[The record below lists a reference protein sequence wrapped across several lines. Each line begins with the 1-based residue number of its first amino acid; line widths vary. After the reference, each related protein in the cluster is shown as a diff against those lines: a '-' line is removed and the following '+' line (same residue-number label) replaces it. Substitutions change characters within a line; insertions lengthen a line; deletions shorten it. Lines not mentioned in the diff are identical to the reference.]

1 MGSALQ
7 ALLINGPLLKKLKL
21 TRVDFTGSSI
31 GIFSSLANHPT
42 LESFNLNIEM
52 PATEAKSASMAEECK
67 FPASSNHFL
76 KRFRVRTFRKKALTA
91 EWLSFIQMFDKL

>member
-1 MGSALQ
+1 MTSAPRLEKLTIDLTKIPLMGSALQ
-7 ALLINGPLLKKLKL
+7 ALLTNGPLLKKLKL

-52 PATEAKSASMAEECK
+52 PAAEAKSTM
-67 FPASSNHFL
+67 
-76 KRFRVRTFRKKALTA
+76 
-91 EWLSFIQMFDKL
+91 